1 MPLVSASVN
10 YGAERQQRYA
20 VAVAETTSRV
30 SLRDITRDAVR
41 SRIAAV
47 AVARFDTDGFDEVTV
62 EQIATEVGISAR
74 TFHRYFPGKED
85 AVIGDPAR
93 HRDDLAEA
101 LRSRPA
107 AEPAWDALREA
118 FVTMLERGGG
128 DSDAGRL
135 SVRVM
140 LRTPSLRARNLE
152 KHLSWADALVPLTLE
167 RLSGDE
173 AELRARTLVQA
184 ALGCFDVAISAW
196 AGDEHPGV
204 DPVVLLRRSFGAL
217 EAVA

>member
-1 MPLVSASVN
+1 MV
-10 YGAERQQRYA
+10 
-20 VAVAETTSRV
+20 ETTNRT

-47 AVARFDTDGFDEVTV
+47 ALARFDADGFDEVTV

-107 AEPAWDALREA
+107 DEPVWDALCEA

-128 DSDAGRL
+128 DSDAGRR

-140 LRTPSLRARNLE
+140 QRTPSLRARNLE
-152 KHLSWADALVPLTLE
+152 KHLSWADALVPITVE
-167 RLSGDE
+167 RLSGDD

-196 AGDEHPGV
+196 ARDDSPEV
-204 DPVVLLRRSFGAL
+204 NPVSLLHRAFGAL
-217 EAVA
+217 DAVV

>member
-1 MPLVSASVN
+1 MPFVSDSVN
-10 YGAERQQRYA
+10 NGGERQPRYA
-20 VAVAETTSRV
+20 VAVVETTSRT

-47 AVARFDTDGFDEVTV
+47 AVARFDADGFGEVTV

-93 HRDDLAEA
+93 HRDDLAQA

-107 AEPAWDALREA
+107 DEPVWDALREA
-118 FVTMLERGGG
+118 FVTMLDRGGG

-152 KHLSWADALVPLTLE
+152 KHMSWADALVPLTVE
-167 RLSGDE
+167 RLPGDE

-196 AGDEHPGV
+196 AGGDHPGV
-204 DPVVLLRRSFGAL
+204 DPVDLLHRAFRTLDTAR
-217 EAVA
+217 

>member
-1 MPLVSASVN
+1 MV
-10 YGAERQQRYA
+10 
-20 VAVAETTSRV
+20 ETTSGT

-47 AVARFDTDGFDEVTV
+47 AVARFDADGFDEVTV

-93 HRDDLAEA
+93 HRDDLTDA

-107 AEPAWDALREA
+107 DEPVWQALRNA
-118 FVTMLERGGG
+118 FVTMLERGG
-128 DSDAGRL
+128 DSDAGRR

-140 LRTPSLRARNLE
+140 LRTPALRARNLE
-152 KHLSWADALVPLTLE
+152 KHMTWADALVPLVVE
-167 RLSGDE
+167 RLPGDD
-173 AELRARTLVQA
+173 AELRAQTLVQA
-184 ALGCFDVAISAW
+184 ALGCFDVAVSTWARDDSAD
-196 AGDEHPGV
+196 A
-204 DPVVLLRRSFGAL
+204 DPADLLHRAFRTLDTAH
-217 EAVA
+217 